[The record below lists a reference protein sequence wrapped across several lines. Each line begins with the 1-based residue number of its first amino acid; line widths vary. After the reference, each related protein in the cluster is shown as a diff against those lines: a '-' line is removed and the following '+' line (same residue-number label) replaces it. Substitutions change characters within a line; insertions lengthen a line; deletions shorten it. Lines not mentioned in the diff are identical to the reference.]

1 MVTVLGTI
9 FLISKGVFFFLVC
22 GGVKGLFV
30 VKPYTV
36 VMVREGFLSCLFHK
50 MLLSTGPVCNDF
62 LGIVKK

>member
-50 MLLSTGPVCNDF
+50 QCYYQRGVYAMIFWEL
-62 LGIVKK
+62 